1 MLPDPELVEAI
12 ATDLGVDPSF
22 VEKDWY
28 AIRLVATVA
37 GVREGNLTPV
47 FSGGT
52 SLSKGYGL
60 IRRFSEDLDF
70 KILLPEAGTE
80 RSARRSYR
88 RAVVDAIRADD
99 DWTLREEGV
108 EAGNESRF
116 FRCHVGY
123 PTTSAVAAALRPQL
137 QLEMTFAR
145 PVLAPEHR
153 SLRSFV
159 AEARRED
166 PEVPRIGCVA
176 PAETAADKISALT
189 WRILDPNAR
198 QDPTLIRHVYDVA
211 ALEPHAVEHEDF
223 PELLRELLNADA
235 ERGAPDP
242 DLLGRTPNERLV
254 AALDVLSGREHAA
267 QYERFVGAMCY
278 GAENE
283 TPKYQDALEAVRRLG
298 MRAAPAGGGTGLWNL
313 IEARRKDPTV
323 SMDELQHRADREQG
337 AVRQLKG
344 QGTGT

>member
-1 MLPDPELVEAI
+1 MLPDPELIEAI

-28 AIRLVATVA
+28 AVRLVATVA

-70 KILLPEAGTE
+70 KILHPEVGVA
-80 RSARRSYR
+80 RPARRSYR
-88 RAVVDAIRADD
+88 NAIVEAIRAGD
-99 DWTLREEGV
+99 DWTLPDDCV
-108 EAGNESRF
+108 VPGNESRF
-116 FRCHVGY
+116 FRCCVGY
-123 PTTSAVAAALRPQL
+123 PTTAAIASALRPVL

-145 PVLAPEHR
+145 PVLEPEDR

-159 AEARRED
+159 AEARREH

-189 WRILDPNAR
+189 WRILDLNAS

-211 ALEPHAVEHEDF
+211 VLEPYAVEHEEF
-223 PELLRELLNADA
+223 PELLRELLIADA
-235 ERGAPDP
+235 KRGAPHS
-242 DLLGRTPNERLV
+242 DLLGRTPTERLV

-267 QYERFVGAMCY
+267 RYERFVRAMCY
-278 GAENE
+278 GNENE
-283 TPKYQDALEAVRRLG
+283 TPKYQDALDAVRRLG
-298 MRAAPAGGGTGLWNL
+298 MRAASAGTGAGFWDL
-313 IEARRKDPTV
+313 IEVRRREPTV
-323 SMDELQHRADREQG
+323 SAVELQHRMDRKRG
-337 AVRQLKG
+337 AVG
-344 QGTGT
+344 N